1 MRRKVQGDAGLF
13 QETSR
18 RLRRGLVY
26 HSHRALSDFRIDL
39 IGLAKIGSFLSLSPL
54 SHVVEIED
62 EEPLGQPTST
72 DGPGPLSG
80 GTVSGSPLPKDHPD
94 QKNVPKPPT
103 DDHPNT
109 PQRLDTHLNNPA
121 KGKYRPPIL
130 DLYLVFENEFSLAE
144 TLLPLYHYRC
154 CQAPT

>member
-1 MRRKVQGDAGLF
+1 MADLLD
-13 QETSR
+13 S
-18 RLRRGLVY
+18 
-26 HSHRALSDFRIDL
+26 AL
-39 IGLAKIGSFLSLSPL
+39 GSFLSLD
-54 SHVVEIED
+54 VVEIED

-94 QKNVPKPPT
+94 QKNVPNPPT

-121 KGKYRPPIL
+121 KGEYRPPIW
-130 DLYLVFENEFSLAE
+130 DLYLVFENESF
-144 TLLPLYHYRC
+144 R
-154 CQAPT
+154 